1 MPLIGLGLV
10 VDHLIDPLVPALG
23 ASNAYRLLARLDGRG
38 RRSLDVRRRW
48 DSGSWAP
55 RSHRRA
61 TPL

>member
-38 RRSLDVRRRW
+38 S
-48 DSGSWAP
+48 P
-55 RSHRRA
+55 E
-61 TPL
+61 P